1 MQVYQNRLD
10 KAASVLPTLEAHL
23 ATNTFLVGDRITL
36 ADIVVASI
44 LADGFSRFFGPE
56 EQKKFPN
63 ALRFEQ
69 TVINHPKIAAAFEG
83 VSLATAA
90 AVYTAPKK
98 ESAPAA
104 PKAPKAEKP
113 KAAPKPKEVD
123 EEEEESFADVPAAKN
138 PLDLLPKSTF
148 VLDEWKRQYSNTD
161 TRTEALPWLYENF
174 DAEGYSLWKMDF
186 KYNEVSPHIT
196 RPNRNERAP

>member
-1 MQVYQNRLD
+1 M
-10 KAASVLPTLEAHL
+10 LEAHL

-36 ADIVVASI
+36 ADIAVASI

-63 ALRFEQ
+63 TLRFEQ
-69 TVINHPKIAAAFEG
+69 TVINHPKIASAFEG

-90 AVYTAPKK
+90 AVYTPPKK
-98 ESAPAA
+98 EAAPTV

-174 DAEGYSLWKMDF
+174 DAEGYSIWKMDF
-186 KYNEVSPHIT
+186 KYNEVSPAT
-196 RPNRNERAP
+196 SCFRCDRGSGDTN